1 MEELNSSMNIIKSFI
16 IIIYFTVVLVL
27 LSLTACLFVP
37 EASKFNM
44 KTFLAAHDN
53 KAGKSTQIILVIDNN
68 SLFFNERKVY
78 TLEKKG
84 ADWKTAFEPF
94 SAVIGKNGFAPVG
107 EKREGD
113 GKTPSGLFA
122 LRMTFGY
129 DEAVITKMPYRQ
141 ALVDDIWVDD
151 PNADDYNR
159 WVKKD
164 ATLAKSYERMKRDD
178 NLYKYGIVIEYN
190 TTPVIKGNGSAIFF
204 HVWGGED
211 ITTEGCV
218 AVSEQD
224 IVKILAWLD
233 PQASPIIIMGL
244 EN

>member
-1 MEELNSSMNIIKSFI
+1 M
-16 IIIYFTVVLVL
+16 

-37 EASKFNM
+37 TASKFNI

-53 KAGKSTQIILVIDNN
+53 KVGKSTQIILVIDNV

-84 ADWKTAFEPF
+84 DDWKKAFESF
-94 SAVIGKNGFAPVG
+94 NATIGKNGFAAAG

-129 DEAVITKMPYRQ
+129 DELINSKMPYRQ

-164 ATLAKSYERMKRDD
+164 ATLAKSYERMRRDD

-190 TTPVIKGNGSAIFF
+190 TSPVIKGNGSAIFF

>member
-1 MEELNSSMNIIKSFI
+1 VKIIKSFI
-16 IIIYFTVVLVL
+16 IIISFTVVLVL
-27 LSLTACLFVP
+27 LSLAACVFP
-37 EASKFNM
+37 SSASKFDM
-44 KTFLAAHDN
+44 KSYLAVYEN
-53 KAGKSTQIILVIDNN
+53 KIGKSTQILLVIDNG
-68 SLFFNERKVY
+68 SLFFTERKVY
-78 TLEKKG
+78 TFEKKG
-84 ADWKTAFEPF
+84 NDWEMAFEPF
-94 SAVIGKNGFAPVG
+94 NAVIGRNGFAKTG

-113 GKTPSGLFA
+113 GKTPSGFFA
-122 LRMTFGY
+122 KHLTFGY
-129 DEAVITKMPYRQ
+129 DELINTKMPYRR

-159 WVKKD
+159 WVKKQ
-164 ATLAKSYERMKRDD
+164 ATRAASYEKMRRDD

-190 TTPVIKGNGSAIFF
+190 TSPVIKRHGSAIFF
-204 HVWGGED
+204 HVWGGEG

-233 PQASPIIIMGL
+233 PQASPVIIMGL